1 MKQMRTHR
9 TLGVLTLLCGLL
21 WATATHAQG
30 IPTAD
35 LTGRVSDADHR
46 AIPGVTVTVSSPAL
60 QGERTATTD
69 QNGVYLLRGLPAGD
83 YTVTYAADNFE
94 TQTRARRLSAAQNVV
109 LDVDMSLA
117 QVADVVTVTGQPV
130 TDLSRGTTTSTTIA
144 QQTLEALPIG
154 RTQLNAVSLTAG
166 TADTGPRAAGG
177 NAFVISGA
185 QSWENSY
192 QVNGV
197 DVTDNVRHTP
207 YTLFI
212 EDAIEETTTSTA
224 GVSAE
229 FGRFAGGVINTVTK
243 SGGNDFHGS
252 LRDNLQNDSWAG
264 KNQFS
269 PDVKDKINPTY
280 EGTLGGRLVKDKLW
294 FFAAGRA
301 LKTENTATT
310 NILNI
315 PWTPTRDQKR
325 YEGKL
330 TFSPTPS
337 HRLTGSYIKI
347 DDTAVTAEGG
357 LTQYQIDLS
366 GLDNRSTPQDLLA
379 FNYSGVLTPNLYV
392 EGQYSERKFNFEP
405 EGGTDPSIAGGTP
418 IYDLTNGV
426 IYNESLFCGIC
437 PDGAD
442 HRDNK
447 EALAKL
453 SYFLSTESLG
463 SHDLVFG
470 VDRFDDI
477 RNANNYQSTTNFI
490 LNVDDSLFINGAAY
504 PVVIN
509 NDEGG
514 GTYFSYYPILATSKG
529 TSFKTNSV
537 FVNDRWRLN
546 DRWSFNV
553 GLRYDA
559 NDGSDEEGKK
569 VVSDS
574 AISPRLGLTWN
585 PDTAGKWVVNASA
598 GRYVA
603 AIANTIA
610 DASSAAGGPA
620 SFFYGYQGPNFNT
633 PGQPLLSTEDV
644 VGQVFNWFNANGGI
658 HNNDLLLASVIP
670 GGDTIIGNNLRSTS
684 ADEYTVGF
692 VRNFGSRGSIR
703 TDLIHR
709 EFGNFYFTRQDQTT
723 GQVVNASGQT
733 TDLAVIGNDDSHYNR
748 QYDGLQ
754 TSFNFR
760 LNDALTLGGNYTLSR
775 AYGNLEGENS
785 GSGPLTF
792 DAGSSLGSYPEYRQT
807 RWNAPDGDLLV
818 DQRHKVR
825 LWAIWDAVST
835 DRHKLTVSLLESY
848 FSGQPYSAV
857 GSIDPSPYVADQG
870 YALPPTAVNYF
881 FSKRGAF
888 HEPDITQ
895 TDLAVNYSLS
905 LGRFEIFVQPQ
916 IRNLFNEDGVILLNP
931 ASQPVLTS
939 KSDLSLQPFNP
950 FTETPVEGVNYR
962 LGNNFGKA
970 TSVNDLQV
978 VRTFLISAGIRF

>member
-1 MKQMRTHR
+1 M
-9 TLGVLTLLCGLL
+9 
-21 WATATHAQG
+21 
-30 IPTAD
+30 
-35 LTGRVSDADHR
+35 
-46 AIPGVTVTVSSPAL
+46 
-60 QGERTATTD
+60 
-69 QNGVYLLRGLPAGD
+69 
-83 YTVTYAADNFE
+83 
-94 TQTRARRLSAAQNVV
+94 
-109 LDVDMSLA
+109 
-117 QVADVVTVTGQPV
+117 
-130 TDLSRGTTTSTTIA
+130 
-144 QQTLEALPIG
+144 
-154 RTQLNAVSLTAG
+154 
-166 TADTGPRAAGG
+166 
-177 NAFVISGA
+177 
-185 QSWENSY
+185 
-192 QVNGV
+192 
-197 DVTDNVRHTP
+197 
-207 YTLFI
+207 
-212 EDAIEETTTSTA
+212 
-224 GVSAE
+224 
-229 FGRFAGGVINTVTK
+229 
-243 SGGNDFHGS
+243 
-252 LRDNLQNDSWAG
+252 
-264 KNQFS
+264 
-269 PDVKDKINPTY
+269 
-280 EGTLGGRLVKDKLW
+280 
-294 FFAAGRA
+294 
-301 LKTENTATT
+301 
-310 NILNI
+310 
-315 PWTPTRDQKR
+315 
-325 YEGKL
+325 
-330 TFSPTPS
+330 
-337 HRLTGSYIKI
+337 
-347 DDTAVTAEGG
+347 
-357 LTQYQIDLS
+357 
-366 GLDNRSTPQDLLA
+366 
-379 FNYSGVLTPNLYV
+379 LTPNLYV

-405 EGGTDPSIAGGTP
+405 EGGTDPSLAGGTP

-442 HRDNK
+442 HRNNK

-514 GTYFSYYPILATSKG
+514 GAYFLYYPILATSKG

-559 NDGSDEEGKK
+559 NDGRDEEGKK

-574 AISPRLGLTWN
+574 ASQPASRAHLEPRHGRQVGGQRLGRPLRGG
-585 PDTAGKWVVNASA
+585 DRQHHRRRLLGRRRAGELRLWLS
-598 GRYVA
+598 G
-603 AIANTIA
+603 TQFQHP
-610 DASSAAGGPA
+610 GPA
-620 SFFYGYQGPNFNT
+620 AAVDRGA
-633 PGQPLLSTEDV
+633 V

-835 DRHKLTVSLLESY
+835 DRHKLTVSLLKSY